1 METVLKEINVPSVML
16 VKISLVNTFIQEA
29 IVKIMTI
36 ASKFVF
42 NS

>member
-29 IVKIMTI
+29 IVKITTI

-42 NS
+42 